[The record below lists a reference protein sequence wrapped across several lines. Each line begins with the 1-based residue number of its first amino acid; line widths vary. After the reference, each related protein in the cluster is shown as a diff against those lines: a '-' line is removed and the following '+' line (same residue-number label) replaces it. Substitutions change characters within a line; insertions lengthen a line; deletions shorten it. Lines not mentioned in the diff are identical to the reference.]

1 MAYWQRGIALEQRN
15 AALITQSL
23 FLADLA
29 TQRINAYN
37 QGAGISLA
45 LEALPDSETGITRPF
60 VREAQVAL
68 STAVQR
74 LREIALFAG
83 HGGPVTS
90 AVFSPDGQ
98 RILTASEDGTAQIWS
113 RDTGEVVSVLTAE
126 KLRMK
131 DAGFCLALRGQSR
144 EECACRVFGVWHER
158 SFSQAGELGQAAN
171 PLCSCWGTCEMAKL
185 S

>member
-1 MAYWQRGIALEQRN
+1 VQVRAILRPLEASAAESGTTAATRRYSTIQSREGGSEPMTIEHGDTPMSRVEYDGDN
-15 AALITQSL
+15 PLRLANEIEAALVKYGVGSDHRMCK
-23 FLADLA
+23 A
-29 TQRINAYN
+29 N
-37 QGAGISLA
+37 
-45 LEALPDSETGITRPF
+45 
-60 VREAQVAL
+60 
-68 STAVQR
+68 
-74 LREIALFAG
+74 
-83 HGGPVTS
+83 
-90 AVFSPDGQ
+90 GQ
-98 RILTASEDGTAQIWS
+98 RILTASEDGRAQIWS